1 MFHDICDGEG
11 PTVTI
16 LYCTDHTVY
25 GGFLSQSWTSSGNY
39 IDDPNAFL
47 FILSHQSVQN
57 PRKFPLTDHTK
68 AAFAHKLFGPTFGE
82 VSGRDMI
89 RLPQNRGQNYLF
101 SGLQMWKGSK
111 DTDCS

>member
-1 MFHDICDGEG
+1 MHFFGCLKKSTERI
-11 PTVTI
+11 
-16 LYCTDHTVY
+16 
-25 GGFLSQSWTSSGNY
+25 
-39 IDDPNAFL
+39 
-47 FILSHQSVQN
+47 
-57 PRKFPLTDHTK
+57 DHTK
-68 AAFAHKLFGPTFGE
+68 AAFAHNLFGPTFGE